1 MHLDPYRFRSSVVIL
16 HHVLISFP
24 FWANCMRGNEKKNVY
39 HRDAMSYRPQET
51 RGTGGKKERV
61 DKDYMVG
68 IDFTAITSPEGYV
81 APTKTQTRKSWTR
94 QMEIHLHLHTQLLV
108 LKPQDQGL
116 NLACNSC
123 VTIFLYSSTS
133 PINLVTLPS
142 AQTQS

>member
-16 HHVLISFP
+16 HHVLFSFP
-24 FWANCMRGNEKKNVY
+24 FWANCMRGNEKKLCIIEMPCPIA
-39 HRDAMSYRPQET
+39 RRRPG
-51 RGTGGKKERV
+51 GTGGKKEMV